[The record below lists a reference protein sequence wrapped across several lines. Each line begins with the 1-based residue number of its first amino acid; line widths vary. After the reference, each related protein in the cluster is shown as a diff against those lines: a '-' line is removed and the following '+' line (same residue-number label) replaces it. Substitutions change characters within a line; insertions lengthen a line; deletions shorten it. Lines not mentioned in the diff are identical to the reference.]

1 MNIELKA
8 VTIGKDWQGLVRNGK
23 NTRMN
28 GRMDEKVVRNL
39 MIGLTVEENGEKGK
53 DVLIVRLWQ

>member
-1 MNIELKA
+1 MIRKQSKRIDKEREEPGMVGHA
-8 VTIGKDWQGLVRNGK
+8 RID
-23 NTRMN
+23 